1 MPFDQD
7 EASNCLCWWLHHISS
22 SSASMSTSISSNKSV
37 WLSCADAF
45 VHFTLAKTCSWTNL
59 NIKMDDWA
67 QPVIKFGVSA
77 GRNLVAQYPRVRCC
91 ANSVSEWQERCN
103 LPALDL
109 RIIWLYFGTEGG
121 NGATSFIF
129 YWGEIRR
136 GGAERC
142 SFVAPRAQIW
152 RFINPEF
159 VCRAL
164 FLKRYR
170 NYNIQHCRS
179 CREYQLEKE

>member
-1 MPFDQD
+1 
-7 EASNCLCWWLHHISS
+7 
-22 SSASMSTSISSNKSV
+22 MSTSTSSNKSV
-37 WLSCADAF
+37 CLMCADAF
-45 VHFTLAKTCSWTNL
+45 VQFHLAKTCSWTNP

-67 QPVIKFGVSA
+67 QPVITFGVSA
-77 GRNLVAQYPRVRCC
+77 GRNLVARYPRVRCC

-103 LPALDL
+103 LPALNL
-109 RIIWLYFGTEGG
+109 RIIWLYFQTEGG
-121 NGATSFIF
+121 NGAMSFIF
-129 YWGEIRR
+129 YCGGGEIRR

-164 FLKRYR
+164 FLKRCGKYS
-170 NYNIQHCRS
+170 IQHRRS